1 MAGDHSTGQ
10 PPAFLLSKPVTA
22 QGGRRPKAA
31 RKRLKAPISAEI
43 GRLHKTHAVLI
54 AIQFA
59 ANHEAEF
66 DVSDAIAVII
76 ERIEQTIATLDLLA
90 LEARDE

>member
-10 PPAFLLSKPVTA
+10 PPAFLLSKPA
-22 QGGRRPKAA
+22 IPQSGRQPKVA
-31 RKRLKAPISAEI
+31 RKRLRATVGAEI
-43 GRLHKTHAVLI
+43 GRLHKTHALLI

-66 DVSDAIAVII
+66 DVSDALAVVVALVG
-76 ERIEQTIATLDLLA
+76 ESLAGLDR
-90 LEARDE
+90 LEAAS

>member
-10 PPAFLLSKPVTA
+10 PPAFLLSKPVTP
-22 QGGRRPKAA
+22 QSGRRPKTA
-31 RKRLKAPISAEI
+31 RKRLRLAISGEI
-43 GRLHKTHAVLI
+43 RHLQKTHAVLI

-66 DVSDAIAVII
+66 DVSDALAIVVALLS
-76 ERIEQTIATLDLLA
+76 ESLTSLDR
-90 LEARDE
+90 LEAAS

>member
-10 PPAFLLSKPVTA
+10 PPAFLLSKPVAA
-22 QGGRRPKAA
+22 QSGRRPKAA
-31 RKRLKAPISAEI
+31 RKRLKATISAEI

-66 DVSDAIAVII
+66 DVSDALAVVVALIGDSL
-76 ERIEQTIATLDLLA
+76 AGLDC
-90 LEARDE
+90 LEAAS

>member
-10 PPAFLLSKPVTA
+10 PPAFLLSKPVNP
-22 QGGRRPKAA
+22 QSGRRPKSA
-31 RKRLKAPISAEI
+31 RKRLRLAISGEI
-43 GRLHKTHAVLI
+43 RRLHKTHAVLI

-66 DVSDAIAVII
+66 DVSDALAVVVALIS
-76 ERIEQTIATLDLLA
+76 ESLTGLDR
-90 LEARDE
+90 LEATS